1 MTQLR
6 SVLLIL
12 LVTLFS
18 AFGLSACNLP
28 WNQAFS
34 GLSVQAEDGAS
45 FQVYLDDIHLG
56 QTPIQRSD
64 LKPGSYRLK
73 LDPGNGTTLYEG
85 TIRLHK
91 GTVSTVLWSFAGT
104 QPTGTGQILELEP
117 LPSKSRAEL
126 SVITVP
132 EGSTVQLNN
141 TTYGLSPVILD
152 EAEAGQYSLTLN
164 AVGHVKKTIAVRIE
178 EGHRLHVF
186 SRLERSADSLS
197 SPLPAT
203 GSADTAATDSAL
215 LAPPTTSPKA
225 SASPSPTPKASTTG
239 TTTTTPG
246 TLTPPYLTVK
256 ETGTGWLRVRETPS
270 ATATELAKVDV
281 GTKHSVEKVQNGW
294 YEIEYETGK
303 TGWVSGQYVEYVA
316 E

>member
-6 SVLLIL
+6 AVLLIL

-45 FQVYLDDIHLG
+45 FQVYLDDLHLG

-91 GTVSTVLWSFAGT
+91 GTVSTVLWSFSGA

-178 EGHRLHVF
+178 AGHRLHVF
-186 SRLERSADSLS
+186 SRLERSADSLG

-203 GSADTAATDSAL
+203 GSSDVNATDSAL
-215 LAPPTTSPKA
+215 LAPPTTSPTA
-225 SASPSPTPKASTTG
+225 TGSPSPTPRTSGTTG
-239 TTTTTPG
+239 TN
-246 TLTPPYLTVK
+246 TLSPPYLTVK
-256 ETGTGWLRVRETPS
+256 ETGTGWLRVRETAS
-270 ATATELAKVDV
+270 ATGAELARVDV
-281 GTKHSVEKVQNGW
+281 GTTHPVEQVQNGW
-294 YEIEYETGK
+294 YEIEYEPGK